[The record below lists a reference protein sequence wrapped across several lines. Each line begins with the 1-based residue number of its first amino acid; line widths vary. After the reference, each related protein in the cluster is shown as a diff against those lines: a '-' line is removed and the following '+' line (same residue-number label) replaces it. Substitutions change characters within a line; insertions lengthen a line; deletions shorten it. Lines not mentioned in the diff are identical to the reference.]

1 VAPTTTSCAI
11 PRSWSAASSIKAAS
25 TTSSSSSRRSR
36 GSCASSST
44 MRSARPTISSASSTS
59 RRPTRS
65 AVRPWSASSSG
76 TRPTWR
82 RCCSGWRRFSSTSG
96 VSAAR
101 SSSMTTSSSETPSP
115 LWEGRD
121 GGLKIDRRE
130 PVVIITIDRPERRN
144 AVDGKTARELSA
156 TFRGFDADPEL
167 SVAVLTGASGNFC
180 AGFDLKALAE
190 GTGPEVG
197 EGDGPMGPTYLR
209 LGKPVIAAIEGY
221 CVAGGMEL
229 ALWCDLRVA
238 ATNAV
243 LGIFN
248 RRFGVPL
255 VDGGTVRLARIVG
268 QGRSE
273 EHTSELQS
281 RENLVCRLLLEKKK
295 KRTSSLAED
304 PGGHFSVSVA
314 IYKILC
320 QALD

>member
-1 VAPTTTSCAI
+1 
-11 PRSWSAASSIKAAS
+11 
-25 TTSSSSSRRSR
+25 
-36 GSCASSST
+36 
-44 MRSARPTISSASSTS
+44 
-59 RRPTRS
+59 
-65 AVRPWSASSSG
+65 
-76 TRPTWR
+76 
-82 RCCSGWRRFSSTSG
+82 
-96 VSAAR
+96 
-101 SSSMTTSSSETPSP
+101 MTTSSSETPSP
-115 LWEGRD
+115 LWEGRE

-229 ALWCDLRVA
+229 ALWCDLRIA

-268 QGRSE
+268 QGLAMDLILTGRPIGAE
-273 EHTSELQS
+273 EAERHG
-281 RENLVCRLLLEKKK
+281 LVNRLVEPGRALDEAIALAQRIAGFPQAGLRNDRLSLLEQWG
-295 KRTSSLAED
+295 LPLD
-304 PGGHFSVSVA
+304 
-314 IYKILC
+314 
-320 QALD
+320 QALENELRWGRKTMESGEALAGARRFANGEGRGGTT